1 MGVRRRMC
9 VACAGLLWVLISG
22 CQGRTG
28 HIEDAPVPGRR
39 DTVRAAELNA
49 QGLALVAKGITAD
62 AERQF
67 RAAIEADSFFG
78 PAHGNLGLVL
88 LQQEK
93 FYEAATELGYACKLM
108 PKASQP
114 RHNLGILYETVG
126 RYDEADGE
134 LRQALRLAPDDIEV
148 LGHLARVNIRRGGS
162 AAEVK
167 TWLQTLV
174 VRDED
179 PAWRDWARLQLNSL
193 EGKQDGEQQ

>member
-1 MGVRRRMC
+1 MGVRRRKC
-9 VACAGLLWVLISG
+9 VACAGLLLVLISG
-22 CQGRTG
+22 C
-28 HIEDAPVPGRR
+28 PGRISRVEQAPIPGGR
-39 DTVRAAELNA
+39 DTLRAADLNA
-49 QGLALVAKGITAD
+49 QGLALVAKGSTAD

-67 RAAIEADSFFG
+67 RAAIEADSFYG

-114 RHNLGILYETVG
+114 RHNLGVLYETVG

-134 LRQALRLAPDDIEV
+134 LRQALRLAPDDVEV
-148 LGHLARVNIRRGGS
+148 IGHLARVNIRRGG
-162 AAEVK
+162 AATEVK
-167 TWLQTLV
+167 TWLQALV
-174 VRDED
+174 VRDDD

-193 EGKQDGEQQ
+193 EGRQEGERQ